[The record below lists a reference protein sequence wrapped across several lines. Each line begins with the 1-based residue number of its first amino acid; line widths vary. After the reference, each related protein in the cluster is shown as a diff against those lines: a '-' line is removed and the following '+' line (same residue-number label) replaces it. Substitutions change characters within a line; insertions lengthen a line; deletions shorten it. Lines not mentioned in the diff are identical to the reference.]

1 MRIDSLNSIIK
12 LKEWRKE
19 EFSVQVKNIQRLIE
33 QHEQSIRELED
44 EFEKNLADFRRNTLN
59 RVVTAEALRMQ
70 HDYVEHLTRKMKE
83 QKDAL
88 MNRIEELEETRSR
101 LTEAQ
106 KEEKLVKKLKTKQTD
121 RVIKNIKIEEQKML
135 DDISIK
141 RYKR

>member
-19 EFSVQVKNIQRLIE
+19 EISVQVKNIQKLIE
-33 QHEQSIRELED
+33 QHEQRIKELED
-44 EFEKNLADFRRNTLN
+44 EFEKNLEEFKRNTLN
-59 RVVTAEALRMQ
+59 KVVTAEALRMQ
-70 HDYVEHLTRKMKE
+70 HDYVEHLTRKVRE

-88 MNRIEELEETRSR
+88 MSRIEELKETRLR

-106 KEEKLVKKLKTKQTD
+106 KEEKLIKKLKTKQAD
-121 RVIKNIKIEEQKML
+121 RIIKYIRSREQKAL

>member
-19 EFSVQVKNIQRLIE
+19 EISVQVKNIQRLIE
-33 QHEQSIRELED
+33 QHEQRIRELEE
-44 EFEKNLADFRRNTLN
+44 EFEKNMAEFRRNTQN

-70 HDYVEHLTRKMKE
+70 HDYVEHLTRKVKE

-88 MNRIEELEETRSR
+88 MSRIEELKETRLR

-106 KEEKLVKKLKTKQTD
+106 KEEKLVKKLKTKQAD
-121 RVIKNIKIEEQKML
+121 RIIKNVRMEEQKVL

-141 RYKR
+141 RYKK

>member
-19 EFSVQVKNIQRLIE
+19 EISVQVKNIQRLIE
-33 QHEQSIRELED
+33 QHEQRIKELEE
-44 EFEKNLADFRRNTLN
+44 EFEKNLAEFRRNTQN
-59 RVVTAEALRMQ
+59 RVVTAETLRMQ
-70 HDYVEHLTRKMKE
+70 HDYVEHLTLKVRE

-88 MNRIEELEETRSR
+88 MSRIDELKKTRLR

-106 KEEKLVKKLKTKQTD
+106 KEEALVKKLKAKQTD
-121 RVIKNIKIEEQKML
+121 RIVRHMKTEEQKVL

-141 RYKR
+141 RYKK